1 MQQLFEYLINDICE
15 QKFLQEEAVL
25 NIEEEMVNESFKCEL
40 LTNLA
45 EQIKKAEKKNNAQ
58 KIKNNKELE
67 EKGYGYRDT
76 LTSFASIFGPL
87 TINGRYSSKK
97 GIQGLKW
104 SEITEDDF
112 VLIKAGNEKELKKA
126 LKPIY
131 AKNGKGD
138 AIICLPGT
146 KTPVMFIKG
155 YGKDD
160 DKRLYYFQ
168 MNQTRWPSGAILQN
182 SGVKEKTA
190 PKYSYQIRSLKLD
203 EVMPLISDLDVY
215 ILNITDELIKQY
227 KTIQQEREEAK
238 KGVIKKKKK
247 SLAELLKKQK
257 ARYRALADEM
267 KAKKLQKDPNALW
280 DEIKKANDEVVNLYK
295 EIISTP
301 ENIDKYYSLGLLMG
315 YVSNAYEQ
323 FVRSMK
329 ETYTADKYDKKYP
342 DSKDKSINR
351 EWAEEYINSAKDYV
365 DRVNKEIEKIKEDMK
380 KQ

>member
-238 KGVIKKKKK
+238 KGVIEYDEK

-301 ENIDKYYSLGLLMG
+301 ENIDKYYSLGSLMG

>member
-1 MQQLFEYLINDICE
+1 MQHLFEYLVNDICE

-25 NIEEEMVNESFKCEL
+25 TIEEEMVNESFKCEL

-45 EQIKKAEKKNNAQ
+45 RLIKTAEKKNNAN
-58 KIKNNKELE
+58 KIKRNKEYE
-67 EKGYGYRDT
+67 ERGYSSRDK

-87 TINGRYSSKK
+87 TIGGRYDTKK
-97 GIQGLKW
+97 GVQGLKW

-112 VLIKAGNEKELKKA
+112 VLIKAGNEKQLKKA

-138 AIICLPGT
+138 AIVCEPDT
-146 KTPVMFIKG
+146 KNPVLFIKG

-160 DKRLYYFQ
+160 DKRLYYFNMDQ
-168 MNQTRWPSGAILQN
+168 SRWD

-190 PKYSYQIRSLKLD
+190 TKYSYQTRSLKLD
-203 EVMPLISDLDVY
+203 EVMPFISNCDVY

-227 KTIQQEREEAK
+227 KTLQQAREEEK
-238 KGVIKKKKK
+238 KGAIEYDEE

-257 ARYRALADEM
+257 ARYRVLANEM
-267 KAKKLQKDPNALW
+267 KAKKLQKDPNTLW
-280 DEIKKANDEVVNLYK
+280 DEIKKANEEVVNLYK

-301 ENIDKYYSLGLLMG
+301 ENIDKYYSIGSLMG

-329 ETYTADKYDKKYP
+329 ETYTADRYDKKYP
-342 DSKDKSINR
+342 DRKGDNINR
-351 EWAEEYINSAKDYV
+351 EWADEYINSAKDYV

-380 KQ
+380 KQS